1 MSFVGNVLG
10 LPGEMGGF
18 VDEVQGEWYANAGI
32 WLLGWDAED
41 PYPYDPQV
49 AATAIRDGNYDYL
62 NNEQRWLTSAPESLP
77 YSFYLADKP
86 AFFGPNPWPWVD
98 PTTGI
103 TYTLP
108 AKARFDGGTPNIVP

>member
-1 MSFVGNVLG
+1 MQIAAQSRSRVCS
-10 LPGEMGGF
+10 GEHMPPPAARDNG
-18 VDEVQGEWYANAGI
+18 
-32 WLLGWDAED
+32 WLQFGWDAED
-41 PYPYDPQV
+41 PYPYDAQV

-77 YSFYLADKP
+77 YSFYLASKP

-98 PTTGI
+98 PTTGT

-108 AKARFDGGTPNIVP
+108 AKARFDAGTPNIVP